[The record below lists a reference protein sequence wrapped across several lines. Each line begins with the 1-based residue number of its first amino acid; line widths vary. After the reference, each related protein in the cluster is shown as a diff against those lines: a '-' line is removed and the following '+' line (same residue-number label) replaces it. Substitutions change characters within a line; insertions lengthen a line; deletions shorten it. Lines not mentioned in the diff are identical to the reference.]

1 MTKLLYNKFDKKQI
15 SSLPKVLFQ
24 GKIVVVIDREEAKK
38 AVDYLLGCKLLGIDT
53 ETRPSFKRG
62 RNNMVSLLQ
71 VATLDICFLFRL
83 NLTGLTPDIIRLLED
98 TSVPKVG
105 LSLHDDFLSLH
116 RRAQFEPGYFIDLQD
131 YFKELGIEDL
141 SLQKLY
147 ANVFGQKISKAQQLS
162 NWEIDVLNDKQKLYA
177 ATDAWACIMLYN
189 EYLHLKESC
198 DYSLVIIDEL
208 GQQAPEE

>member
-1 MTKLLYNKFDKKQI
+1 MTKILYNKFDKKQI
-15 SSLPKVLFQ
+15 SSLPKVEFQ
-24 GKIVVVIDREEAKK
+24 GRIVVVTNREEAKK
-38 AVDYLLGCKLLGIDT
+38 AVDYLLDCKLLGIDT

-83 NLTGLTPDIIRLLED
+83 NLTGITPDIIRLLED
-98 TSVPKVG
+98 TSIPKVG

-131 YFKELGIEDL
+131 YFKELGVEDM

-147 ANVFGQKISKAQQLS
+147 ANIFGQKISKAQQLS
-162 NWEIDVLNDKQKLYA
+162 NWEIDVLNEKQKLYA

-198 DYSLVIIDEL
+198 DYSLVRREEL
-208 GQQAPEE
+208 GQEAPEE

>member
-1 MTKLLYNKFDKKQI
+1 MTKILYNKFDKKQI
-15 SSLPKVLFQ
+15 SSLPKVEFQ
-24 GKIVVVIDREEAKK
+24 GRIVVVTNREEAKK
-38 AVDYLLGCKLLGIDT
+38 AVDYLLSCKLLGIDT

-83 NLTGLTPDIIRLLED
+83 NLTGITPDIIRLLEN
-98 TSVPKVG
+98 TSIPKVG

-131 YFKELGIEDL
+131 YFKELGVEDM

-147 ANVFGQKISKAQQLS
+147 ANIFGQKISKAQQLS
-162 NWEIDVLNDKQKLYA
+162 NWEIDVLNEKQKLYA

-198 DYSLVIIDEL
+198 DYSLVRREEL
-208 GQQAPEE
+208 GQEAPEE

>member
-1 MTKLLYNKFDKKQI
+1 MTKILYNKFDKKQI
-15 SSLPKVLFQ
+15 SSLPKVEFK
-24 GKIVVVIDREEAKK
+24 GRIVVVINREETKK
-38 AVDYLLGCKLLGIDT
+38 AVDYLLGCNLLGIDT

-83 NLTGLTPDIIRLLED
+83 NLTGITPDIIRLLED
-98 TSVPKVG
+98 TSIPKVG

-131 YFKELGIEDL
+131 YFKELGVEDM

-147 ANVFGQKISKAQQLS
+147 ANLFGQKISKAQQLS
-162 NWEIDVLNDKQKLYA
+162 NWEIDVLNEKQKLYA

-198 DYSLVIIDEL
+198 DYSLVRREEL
-208 GQQAPEE
+208 GQETPEE